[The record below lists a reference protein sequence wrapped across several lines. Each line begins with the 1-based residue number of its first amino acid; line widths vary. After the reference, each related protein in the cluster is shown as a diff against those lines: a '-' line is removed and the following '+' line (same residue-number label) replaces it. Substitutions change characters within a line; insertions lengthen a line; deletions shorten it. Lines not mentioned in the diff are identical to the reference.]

1 MPETRKV
8 YGVPKNRRFWILSG
22 VKDGHAR
29 FFNHKGHTKV
39 LPVGELP
46 PVERE
51 EIIAWKVQYTA
62 AERLPN
68 ELKTG
73 QLDLL

>member
-1 MPETRKV
+1 
-8 YGVPKNRRFWILSG
+8 
-22 VKDGHAR
+22 
-29 FFNHKGHTKV
+29 
-39 LPVGELP
+39 VGELP
-46 PVERE
+46 PIERK

>member
-1 MPETRKV
+1 MPDTRKV
-8 YGVPKNRRFWILSG
+8 YGVTINGRFWILSSVRDG
-22 VKDGHAR
+22 VAH
-29 FFNHKGHTKV
+29 FFNHKGHTKA
-39 LPVGELP
+39 LPVNGLP
-46 PVERE
+46 EIERK
-51 EIIAWKVQYTA
+51 EIVAWKVQYTA